1 MDFLLLPFLHV
12 FQLFVVYPCI
22 VCLFVRSLTLSLSL
36 PHFLEWKT
44 EAKSVHWV
52 CNIYY
57 GWWCGTECFVY
68 FMYAQNNKQQTRKN
82 LWCVIHVEGGMV
94 AHTHERKKR
103 VQRQKREI
111 VRKNGIANDSKVERK
126 GITFTYYIYVRIH
139 FAILDPWPKMSKPYR
154 KARNDENHEC
164 DISPVVRELGNGMKW
179 VWVWGEWIEHIVA
192 YQHHNKSPLSLSISR
207 TANRYRTAM
216 THNNGKMVST

>member
-126 GITFTYYIYVRIH
+126 GITFTYYIYICTNS
-139 FAILDPWPKMSKPYR
+139 FCYPWPMTENVETLPQSTKWRKPRMRHLACSTGAREWDEMSMSLRRVNRAHCCLPTSQQ
-154 KARNDENHEC
+154 
-164 DISPVVRELGNGMKW
+164 ITS
-179 VWVWGEWIEHIVA
+179 
-192 YQHHNKSPLSLSISR
+192 LSLYLS
-207 TANRYRTAM
+207 
-216 THNNGKMVST
+216 NGKQIPNSNDT